1 MKLRTIMNWLEE
13 LSPLQYAEEWDNVG
27 LLLGDENQEIRHIM
41 IALDASDYV
50 IEQAVEQK
58 VDLLL
63 THHPMIFRAMK
74 QINNHSMIGRRIWK
88 LATNQI
94 SYYAMHTNFDVKGGM
109 AELAAARIGL
119 SETLPIQVTCQEG
132 ERLEG
137 IGRVGC
143 ISEATTVECL
153 ARLTKEKFGLRN
165 VTVYGDVQ
173 RSVRR
178 VAICPGSG
186 KSEIDNAIQAN
197 AEVLIT
203 GDIGHHEGIDA
214 VDMGL
219 EIIDATHYGL
229 EHIFIEYM
237 KGYLKEC
244 AGETEDLQI
253 TCLDTGSP
261 ITVI

>member
-63 THHPMIFRAMK
+63 THHPMIFRAVK
-74 QINNHSMIGRRIWK
+74 QINNQSMVGRRIWK
-88 LATNQI
+88 LASHQI

-109 AELAAARIGL
+109 AELAAERIGL
-119 SETLPIQVTCQEG
+119 QETVPLDITSPEG
-132 ERLEG
+132 ANPEG
-137 IGRVGC
+137 IGRIGT
-143 ISEATTVECL
+143 IAESITVKSL
-153 ARLTKEKFGLRN
+153 AGIVKDKFGLKN
-165 VTVYGDVQ
+165 VTAYGDLQ
-173 RSVRR
+173 RR
-178 VAICPGSG
+178 VQKIAICPGSG
-186 KSEIDNAIQAN
+186 KSEIDNALRAN

-229 EHIFIEYM
+229 EHIFIEFM
-237 KGYLKEC
+237 EGYLKEC
-244 AGETEDLQI
+244 AGESAGLQI

-261 ITVI
+261 VTVL